1 MQVHTEQRTVM
12 RGNVQNEHAF
22 TIKASAKAFNI
33 LSSNLYSDKPLAI
46 VRELCCNAYD
56 SHVAAGCADRPI
68 EVILPTRIN
77 PQLVIK
83 DFGTG
88 LDHEQ
93 MIAIYTK
100 FFESTKTESNDF
112 VGQLGL
118 GSKSPFSMF
127 KTFSVEARK
136 DGVKRVYT
144 AYLNE
149 EGIPTIAQ
157 MSEVEEACE
166 NGVSVTMHVKP
177 DDMDKFHSAAK
188 RALMYFDPKPIV
200 SGSHN
205 FATYNVKHGIG
216 GSNWKVRESEY
227 WARMSG
233 PYVVQGF
240 VVYPVDAALVK
251 ENGNLS
257 AAARVVCDLNLD
269 FWMPIGSVDVAPS
282 REALSYDKR
291 TVANLAAA
299 FEKVADE
306 MRLVLQADFDTAK
319 TMYEAGC
326 KLHKYENTGDYGMR
340 RLFESMHSHQAF
352 TWNGKEITYKH
363 ELDVLQI
370 KSTVIMRAQSSGRKL
385 QYSSKYEPT
394 TIDTKRQV
402 PLHSNTAVLIDD
414 VVKGSS
420 DLLKQFLDDGTTPD
434 TAIVL
439 RPTKKAE
446 YDEKEIN
453 RIIKMMGDVPVK
465 KVSELPYKRTPTAKS
480 SGRSK
485 ESRLRFTSFPREKGR
500 YSYRDDVRRVF
511 SRLTWEAVDVDLSEG
526 GFYMPLDR
534 FSVIH
539 NGKVV
544 DHIDVILN
552 GAKELGL
559 MDDDELSRTFGFNE
573 KEIAAVADDS
583 DWVNLFDYLAEQFAA
598 LNIIETVAQ
607 ANAVSELNS
616 AMDSFN
622 KHIGKYWNTYEA
634 QIVDG
639 KFKDMVNKARRLNAA
654 NQVVNISA
662 VNRFTNVFHIP
673 GADVNAAS
681 NKAKAALLKEWQDV
695 VNAHSM
701 LKFINW
707 YNVDDADAA
716 KAVIEY
722 INALNVK

>member
-1 MQVHTEQRTVM
+1 MQVHTEQRQVM

-88 LDHEQ
+88 LNHEQ

-127 KTFSVEARK
+127 KTFSIEARK
-136 DGVKRVYT
+136 DGWKRVYT

-157 MSEVEEACE
+157 MSEVEEDCE
-166 NGVSVTMHVKP
+166 NGVTVTMHVKP
-177 DDMDKFHSAAK
+177 DDMDKFHNAAK

-200 SGSHN
+200 SGSTS
-205 FATYNVKHGIG
+205 FATFTVKHGIG
-216 GSNWKVRESEY
+216 GSNWKVRESDY

-240 VVYPVDAALVK
+240 VVYPIDAALIK
-251 ENGNLS
+251 ESGNLS
-257 AAARVVCDLNLD
+257 AAARVVCDLNID

-306 MRLVLQADFDTAK
+306 MRTVLQADFDTAK

-326 KLHKYENTGDYGMR
+326 KLYKYENTGDYGMR
-340 RLFESMHSHQAF
+340 RLFDSMHDHQAF

-420 DLLKQFLDDGTTPD
+420 DLLKQFLDDGTPPD

-439 RPTKKAE
+439 RATKKAE
-446 YDEKEIN
+446 YDEAEIK

-465 KVSELPYKRTPTAKS
+465 KVSELPYKRSPTQKTT
-480 SGRSK
+480 GRGK
-485 ESRLRFTSFPREKGR
+485 EQRLRFTSFPKEKGR
-500 YSYRDDVRRVF
+500 YSYRDDVRRTF
-511 SRLTWEAVDVDLSEG
+511 SRLTWKAVDVDLDEG
-526 GFYMPLDR
+526 GFYMPIER

-544 DHIDVILN
+544 DHIDVILD
-552 GAKELGL
+552 AAVELGL
-559 MDDDELSRTFGFNE
+559 LSEDEKERTYGFNE
-573 KEIAAVADDS
+573 KEIAQVANDP
-583 DWVNLFDYLAEQFAA
+583 DWVNLFDHLAEEFVNM
-598 LNIIETVAQ
+598 NIIDKVAQ

-616 AMDSFN
+616 AMSDFN
-622 KHIGKYWNTYEA
+622 RHIGAYWDKYESMF
-634 QIVDG
+634 IDG
-639 KFKDMVNKARRLNAA
+639 AFKAIVNKSKRLNAA
-654 NQVVNISA
+654 HQVANIQT

-681 NKAKAALLKEWQDV
+681 NKAKAALIKEWDDV
-695 VNAHSM
+695 IKAHG
-701 LKFINW
+701 LLRFVNW
-707 YNVDDADAA
+707 YHINDLAGA
-716 KAVIEY
+716 KDVIDY
-722 INALNVK
+722 INALAIE